1 MNGPQFDMKS
11 AAGALAAVVAGV
23 RDDQLELPT
32 PSPER
37 TVGML
42 LAHIAGFSTAF
53 REAATKEGIGK
64 SQPPS
69 DADLVLE
76 QGWREL
82 IPAQLEALVAA
93 WREPGAWEGETEV
106 GGVRGAAAQMAV
118 FALDE
123 VVIHG
128 WDLAR
133 ATAQEYQ
140 PNEDDLAVLWE
151 MVRHTPDAGTP
162 GLFGPAVPTG
172 SDSPLFDRV
181 LGRTGR
187 DPRWTAEP

>member
-1 MNGPQFDMKS
+1 MNTPLFDMKS
-11 AAGALAAVVAGV
+11 AAGALNAVVAGV

-32 PSPER
+32 PSPEW
-37 TVGML
+37 TVAML
-42 LAHIAGFSTAF
+42 LAHIVGFTEAF
-53 REAATKEGIGK
+53 RDAATKAGIGN

-76 QGWREL
+76 DGWRERIAL
-82 IPAQLEALVAA
+82 QLEALVAA
-93 WREPGAWEGETEV
+93 WREPEAWEGETEV
-106 GGVRGAAAQMAV
+106 GGVRGPATQMAV

-128 WDLAR
+128 WDLAS
-133 ATAQEYQ
+133 ATSQTYQ
-140 PNEDDLAVLWE
+140 PGDEDLAVLWE
-151 MVRHTPDAGTP
+151 MLRHTPDAGTP

-172 SDSPLFDRV
+172 AHSSLLDRV

-187 DPRWTAEP
+187 DPLWTAG

>member
-1 MNGPQFDMKS
+1 MNSPLFDMKS
-11 AAGALAAVVAGV
+11 AAGALGAVVAGV

-37 TVGML
+37 TVRML
-42 LAHIAGFSTAF
+42 LAHIVGFTEAF
-53 REAATKEGIGK
+53 RDAATKAGIGK

-76 QGWREL
+76 DGWRERIAL
-82 IPAQLEALVAA
+82 QLEALVAA
-93 WREPGAWEGETEV
+93 WREPEAWEGETEV
-106 GGVRGAAAQMAV
+106 GGVRGPATQMAV

-128 WDLAR
+128 WDLAS
-133 ATAQEYQ
+133 ATSQTYQ
-140 PNEDDLAVLWE
+140 PSDADLAVLWE
-151 MVRHTPDAGTP
+151 MLQHTPDAGTP

-172 SDSPLFDRV
+172 AHSSLLDRV

-187 DPRWTAEP
+187 DPLWTAG